1 MLQKDQNRNTIE
13 RKDDLPRCRGP
24 TEPIALGGFISY
36 HFISGRV
43 MMIMRWAAN
52 TSQLQKKIPN

>member
-1 MLQKDQNRNTIE
+1 MLQKE
-13 RKDDLPRCRGP
+13 DLPRRRGP

-43 MMIMRWAAN
+43 MIIMRWAAN
-52 TSQLQKKIPN
+52 TSQFQKKIPN